1 MNYRHAYH
9 AGNFGDV
16 LKHAVLASIITYL
29 KRKPQPFRV
38 IDVHAGIGRYDLKGI
53 EAGKTGEWQGGIGR
67 LLGGDTVAIPER
79 VAAILAPYLE
89 SVRALNQPGQIDI
102 YPGSPLVARLL
113 MRPEDRLVVNELHPD
128 DRALLEAELSRDKS
142 VKVMGL
148 DAWVAIKA
156 LLPPPERRGIL
167 LIDPPY
173 EHPDEMTRAVAAI
186 DDVTKRFATGM
197 LMLWYPIKVSGEH
210 RALHEAIAER
220 KSLKALIAEVAIRPE
235 VEARGLNGS
244 GLLVVNPP
252 WTLREELE
260 VLLPFLAE
268 HLAQR
273 PGGGYRLLSFGEN

>member
-16 LKHAVLASIITYL
+16 LKHAVLASIMTYL

-38 IDVHAGIGRYDLKGI
+38 IDVHAGIGRYDLQGI

-67 LLGGDTVAIPER
+67 LLGSDTAAIPER
-79 VAAILAPYLE
+79 VAAILSPYLE
-89 SVRALNQPGQIDI
+89 TVRALNQPGQIDT

-128 DRALLEAELSRDKS
+128 DRALLEAELGRDKS
-142 VKVMGL
+142 VQVMGL

-156 LLPPPERRGIL
+156 LLPPPERRGLL

-173 EHPDEMTRAVAAI
+173 EQPDEMTRAVAAI

-210 RALHEAIAER
+210 RALHEAIAAR
-220 KSLKALIAEVAIRPE
+220 KSLKVLIAEVAIRPE

-268 HLAQR
+268 RLAQR
-273 PGGGYRLLSFGEN
+273 KGGGYRLLSFGEN